1 VTLRLKRICEEIRGF
16 RAEHKCGNVKFG
28 IACIPPQDG
37 YNGFLDRSLKDPCSR
52 EIIGNILKNLHV
64 RRAIAP
70 SVGDAS
76 GLVMRDSFF
85 SETTSLTEQI
95 TLHNN
100 PSSPADGTSLPFV
113 GDALIMG
120 AAGCKVFVA
129 AGRNAL
135 VAAHGALKSMVDVD
149 GLLTDQVR
157 PHTSVIESMSN
168 AVASLGVSPR
178 NTTLFG
184 FLGIQSRHLSYEFH
198 HDHRYAKLL
207 GCRHGVTSN
216 GHEVSVD
223 LDAIAKVQGKQ
234 ANFRKVVSHYPLP
247 NDTVFANT
255 RHINHE
261 LHRPRNLTVVVRL
274 AA

>member
-52 EIIGNILKNLHV
+52 EIIGNILKHLGV
-64 RRAIAP
+64 KRAITP
-70 SVGDAS
+70 SVGNAS
-76 GLVMRDSFF
+76 GLVMKDSFF
-85 SETTSLTEQI
+85 SETSQLVEGV
-95 TLHNN
+95 TLHNR
-100 PSSPADGTSLPFV
+100 PSSPADGTTLPYV
-113 GDALIMG
+113 GDAMMLAG
-120 AAGCKVFVA
+120 AGCKVFVA
-129 AGRNAL
+129 AGEHAL
-135 VAAHGALKSMVDVD
+135 TAAHGAFKSMVDVD
-149 GLLTDQVR
+149 GLLTDDPQD
-157 PHTSVIESMSN
+157 HTSVIESMSN

-184 FLGIQSRHLSYEFH
+184 FLGIQSRHLSYEFE
-198 HDHRYAKLL
+198 HDHRYANLL
-207 GCRHGVTSN
+207 NCRHGISSN
-216 GHEVSVD
+216 GHSVSVD
-223 LDAIAKVQGKQ
+223 LDAIAKVQGKN

-247 NDTVFANT
+247 NDGVFANT